1 MTLPFADLQ
10 FLRPAWL
17 LALLFLPL
25 LAWAWRQRARRRSGW
40 RTAVDAHLLP
50 HLLDARGGGRDSS
63 LAGLATLAGL
73 AVAIV
78 ALAGPGWRGVPQ
90 PLQGGGSA
98 LVIVLD
104 LSSATLAND
113 LQPSRLAQARA
124 RIDAL
129 LHAHAGEVALV
140 AYADDAFVVSPV
152 TSDPDN
158 VAVFL
163 DALAPEVMPVDG
175 QRPERAIDRAREL
188 LARAG
193 HARGDILLLA
203 PEAGR
208 AAVRTATR
216 AAADGYRVSV
226 LAMGTEAGAGYRG
239 RDGEIHRSALDPGS
253 LRALAAAGGGRVHG
267 WDEAPGQVLAA
278 LGGGG
283 AADAGTDAV
292 AADGSRGLMREDGGY
307 WLLPLAMLLL
317 LAAFRRGG
325 VLAVLVL
332 CMVLPMQPA
341 LAAGTGPP
349 VADAWRRADQAAH
362 ARSVEAEAAYREGD
376 FAAAARG
383 FADLPGADAAYNR
396 GNALAR
402 AGRYEEAIAAYDEA
416 LREAPDMSDAVA
428 NRAAVEAV
436 MDREPPSGGAGGGD
450 MPPDGGKGDRG
461 AGDEAGDRGDDGRAP
476 PDDDAGKEQEGDPSA
491 PRPQPPGDADA
502 NAGPPPA
509 PGDDSDADARAR
521 QQAADDAQREAMQR
535 ALDAGTARGAG
546 SEADDEHSASERSE
560 STAADEREQANA
572 AWLRR
577 VPDDPGALLRARF
590 RNEHLRRRAG
600 ER

>member
-1 MTLPFADLQ
+1 
-10 FLRPAWL
+10 
-17 LALLFLPL
+17 
-25 LAWAWRQRARRRSGW
+25 
-40 RTAVDAHLLP
+40 
-50 HLLDARGGGRDSS
+50 
-63 LAGLATLAGL
+63 
-73 AVAIV
+73 
-78 ALAGPGWRGVPQ
+78 LAGPGWRGVPQ

-283 AADAGTDAV
+283 AADAGTGAV
-292 AADGSRGLMREDGGY
+292 AADGSRGLVREDGGY

-325 VLAVLVL
+325 VLAVLAL

-341 LAAGTGPP
+341 LAVAAGPP

-402 AGRYEEAIAAYDEA
+402 AGRYEEAIAA
-416 LREAPDMSDAVA
+416 
-428 NRAAVEAV
+428 
-436 MDREPPSGGAGGGD
+436 
-450 MPPDGGKGDRG
+450 
-461 AGDEAGDRGDDGRAP
+461 
-476 PDDDAGKEQEGDPSA
+476 
-491 PRPQPPGDADA
+491 
-502 NAGPPPA
+502 
-509 PGDDSDADARAR
+509 
-521 QQAADDAQREAMQR
+521 
-535 ALDAGTARGAG
+535 
-546 SEADDEHSASERSE
+546 
-560 STAADEREQANA
+560 
-572 AWLRR
+572 
-577 VPDDPGALLRARF
+577 
-590 RNEHLRRRAG
+590 
-600 ER
+600 

>member
-1 MTLPFADLQ
+1 MTLPIADLQ

-17 LALLFLPL
+17 LALLLLPL
-25 LAWAWRQRARRRSGW
+25 LAWAWRRRARRRSGW

-50 HLLDARGGGRDSS
+50 HLIDARGGGRDSS
-63 LAGLATLAGL
+63 LAGVATLAGL
-73 AVAIV
+73 ALAIV
-78 ALAGPGWRGVPQ
+78 ALAGPSWRGVPQ

-113 LQPSRLAQARA
+113 LQPSRLVQARA

-163 DALAPEVMPVDG
+163 DALAPDVMPVDG
-175 QRPERAIDRAREL
+175 QRAGRGIDRASEL

-203 PEAGR
+203 PGAGR
-208 AAVRTATR
+208 DAVRAATR

-253 LRALAAAGGGRVHG
+253 LRALAAAGGGSTHAWGEPPAEVV
-267 WDEAPGQVLAA
+267 AT

-283 AADAGTDAV
+283 ASGARAGAAAADA
-292 AADGSRGLMREDGGY
+292 SRGLVREDGGY
-307 WLLPLAMLLL
+307 WLLPLAMVLLL
-317 LAAFRRGG
+317 VAFRRGG
-325 VLAVLVL
+325 VLAVLAL
-332 CMVLPMQPA
+332 CMVLPMQPGF
-341 LAAGTGPP
+341 AAGAGPP

-362 ARSVEAEAAYREGD
+362 ARSAEAEAAYREGD

-383 FADLPGADAAYNR
+383 FDGLPGADAAYNR

-416 LREAPDMSDAVA
+416 LGEVPGMPDALA

-436 MDREPPSGGAGGGD
+436 MAREPPDGGAGGGD
-450 MPPDGGKGDRG
+450 MPPDGGKGDLG
-461 AGDEAGDRGDDGRAP
+461 AGDETGDRGDDGRAP
-476 PDDDAGKEQEGDPSA
+476 PDADAGKEPGQDPPS
-491 PRPQPPGDADA
+491 PPPQPPDPGDD
-502 NAGPPPA
+502 AGPPPA
-509 PGDDSDADARAR
+509 ADEIGDAEARAR
-521 QQAADDAQREAMQR
+521 QQAADEAQREAMQR
-535 ALDAGTARGAG
+535 AIDAGDARDGG
-546 SEADDEHSASERSE
+546 SEPGDGRDASERTDF
-560 STAADEREQANA
+560 TAAAEREQANA